1 MDLETLKGT
10 VVHKMLE
17 YRIAAPALLPE
28 RGIEEEFS
36 RVHTQIFL
44 FEMFSL

>member
-10 VVHKMLE
+10 VVQ
-17 YRIAAPALLPE
+17 
-28 RGIEEEFS
+28 EEFS